1 MIVPALKDRLFP
13 YMGGIARENGIK
25 ALAIGG
31 TEDHVHVLISLPST
45 MAIAKAVQLVK
56 AGSAKWVHEEFREH
70 TGFAWQ
76 EGYAA
81 FSVSV
86 SHVEPLKKYIA
97 EQVEHHK
104 KRTFA
109 EEFLA
114 LLEKHG
120 IEYDQRYVWG

>member
-1 MIVPALKDRLFP
+1 MIAPVLKDRLFP
-13 YMGGIARENGIK
+13 YMGGIARENGTK

-31 TEDHVHVLISLPST
+31 TEDHVHMLISLPST
-45 MAIAKAVQLVK
+45 MAIAKAVQLIK
-56 AGSAKWVHEEFREH
+56 AGSAKWVHDEFH
-70 TGFAWQ
+70 GYSGFAWQ

-97 EQVEHHK
+97 DQVEHHR

-114 LLEKHG
+114 LLERHG
-120 IEYDQRYVWG
+120 IKFDQRYVWG